1 VQRLSRAQACVRPW
15 VAMVAAYAV
24 GLQLLFTGVVASHM
38 VAGAPMSAD
47 PFVTCLGGGDSGV
60 GDHDRSGRPVHRPSC
75 VLCAV
80 AMSAPATLPAVAI
93 GVLQPNRNISD
104 PWPVL
109 SAAVTAKHRTP
120 KLSQAP
126 PQNA

>member
-1 VQRLSRAQACVRPW
+1 
-15 VAMVAAYAV
+15 MVAAYAM
-24 GLQLLFTGVVASHM
+24 GLQLLFTGLTASHM

-47 PFVTCLGGGDSGV
+47 PFVTCLGGGDSGL
-60 GDHDRSGRPVHRPSC
+60 GDHERSGGPVHRPSC

-80 AMSAPATLPAVAI
+80 TIASPATLPAVAI
-93 GVLQPNRNISD
+93 GILQPVRSISEQ
-104 PWPVL
+104 WPVL
-109 SAAVTAKHRTP
+109 PATVAAKQRTP

>member
-1 VQRLSRAQACVRPW
+1 
-15 VAMVAAYAV
+15 MVAAYAV
-24 GLQLLFTGVVASHM
+24 GLQLLFTGVAASHM
-38 VAGAPMSAD
+38 VAGAPMSED

-60 GDHDRSGRPVHRPSC
+60 ADHDRPGRPVHQPSC

-80 AMSAPATLPAVAI
+80 TMASPATLPAAAI
-93 GVLQPNRNISD
+93 GILQPIRDISD
-104 PWPVL
+104 QWPVL
-109 SAAVTAKHRTP
+109 PVVVAAKQRTP